1 MLQCH
6 RLFVGCTWYARF
18 AIVITVVLFLSGCL
32 SPDTPSSAVPWH
44 IQQKMIREAVD
55 QVAPDAFLLSGVVLL
70 ESSIYDD
77 RHSLDVSFDYIRSS
91 GELITV
97 VYEETQITST
107 LKILPTRGYL
117 NPSLTTRRLPTDDSL
132 ATWIQVSPSEALAAT
147 LAEGRAF
154 LEEHQSS
161 QDPVLALYT
170 DVEDVFGIPA
180 AWYVSYFAP
189 PHQLRL
195 WVHAQTGE
203 IVGRT
208 NGSLYPTP
216 AYAPPTATP

>member
-1 MLQCH
+1 MTQY
-6 RLFVGCTWYARF
+6 RRSFTGRPWNVRF
-18 AIVITVVLFLSGCL
+18 IAVISIVLFLSGCL
-32 SPDTPSSAVPWH
+32 SPDTPSSAVPWQ

-70 ESSIYDD
+70 ETSIYDD
-77 RHSLDVSFDYIRSS
+77 QHSLDVSLSYIRPS

-97 VYEETQITST
+97 VYEDTQITST
-107 LKILPTRGYL
+107 LKVLPSRGYFDPSLSSKPLPTEERIA
-117 NPSLTTRRLPTDDSL
+117 N
-132 ATWIQVSPSEALAAT
+132 WMQISPSEALAVT